1 MDAAGVALIVG
12 LGNPGPGHEG
22 DRHNAGFWFIDALCD
37 AQGIE
42 LREETRFKG
51 LLGRAS
57 SGLRVLKPLTFMNAS
72 GESVAACAAYFRI
85 PPAAVV
91 VVHDELDLDAGRVRL
106 KRGGG
111 HGGHNGLRSIDRLLG
126 SADYLR
132 IRLGIGHPGSA
143 AAVTGYV
150 LGRPPAAERDAIG
163 QAISSTLDE
172 LANIVGGRFDRAM
185 NTLNQR

>member
-1 MDAAGVALIVG
+1 VDAAGVALIVG

-91 VVHDELDLDAGRVRL
+91 VV
-106 KRGGG
+106 
-111 HGGHNGLRSIDRLLG
+111 RSIDRLLG

-172 LANIVGGRFDRAM
+172 LANIVDGRFDRAM